1 MIPADLTRRRLLQSG
16 AGAAAALLA
25 AQVGIPGTAAA
36 PRGRRR
42 ADFNEGVFANEA
54 RLFAG
59 DYTPVGWNSVDSTGR
74 ALMGSGQ
81 VPDGPLRQVGD
92 RGDGAALAM
101 AGGERASLALG
112 YMTPAD
118 IPNAY
123 GLLTGEIRAFAF
135 ARQPAG
141 WLPCDGRELQI
152 NAYVELFSILTT
164 NFGGDG
170 RATFRLPNLA
180 GRTPLEAGDAG
191 RLPDA
196 PFGSDRSNLAPRTD
210 SFAPRLYLEYCIC
223 PAGAYPLRP
232 RSEANPKPPPPVVEK
247 QFLGELRAFVGRL
260 PGSDWLPCDGRR
272 LPFRGQEDLY
282 SVIGSQFGGDDKT
295 YFQVPDL
302 RGRVTAGADPDSRRS
317 IGTASGA
324 TGATNAAIPYEVV
337 NWGIASVGQYPLPA

>member
-1 MIPADLTRRRLLQSG
+1 MTPADLTRRRLLQSG

-25 AQVGIPGTAAA
+25 AQVGIPGAAAA
-36 PRGRRR
+36 PRDRR

-59 DYTPVGWNSVDSTGR
+59 DYPPVGWNRMGSTGR

-81 VPDGPLRQVGD
+81 IPDGPLRQLGD
-92 RGDGAALAM
+92 RGDGAALAE
-101 AGGERASLALG
+101 AGGEPASLALG
-112 YMTPAD
+112 YITPLD

-135 ARQPAG
+135 ARRPAD

-152 NAYVELFSILTT
+152 NAHAELFSILTT

-170 RATFRLPNLA
+170 RSTFRLPDLV

-196 PFGSDRSNLAPRTD
+196 PFGSDRRDLAPRTD
-210 SFAPRLYLEYCIC
+210 SFTPRLYLEYCIC

-232 RSEANPKPPPPVVEK
+232 RSEANPKSPPPVVEK
-247 QFLGELRAFVGRL
+247 QLLGELRAFVGRL
-260 PGSDWLPCDGRR
+260 PDSDWLPCDGRR
-272 LPFRGQEDLY
+272 LPLRGQEELY
-282 SVIGSQFGGDDKT
+282 SLIGSQFGGDHDT
-295 YFQVPDL
+295 YFQLPDL
-302 RGRVTAGADPDSRRS
+302 RGRVTAGADAESRRPL
-317 IGTASGA
+317 GTASGA
-324 TGATNAAIPYEVV
+324 TGASNAAIPYEVV
-337 NWGIASVGQYPLPA
+337 NWAIATAGQYPRPA